1 MVKTMFLVPLQD
13 NDGQPFGADDWREL
27 EQQLLQFGGFSSGAV
42 VEGAWEAGGR
52 IYRDTSRTYIV
63 ALASWTQLPQWLE
76 VVRWART
83 KFRQEAIYVE
93 VAGIPEIIG
102 D

>member
-1 MVKTMFLVPLQD
+1 M
-13 NDGQPFGADDWREL
+13 
-27 EQQLLQFGGFSSGAV
+27 
-42 VEGAWEAGGR
+42 
-52 IYRDTSRTYIV
+52 